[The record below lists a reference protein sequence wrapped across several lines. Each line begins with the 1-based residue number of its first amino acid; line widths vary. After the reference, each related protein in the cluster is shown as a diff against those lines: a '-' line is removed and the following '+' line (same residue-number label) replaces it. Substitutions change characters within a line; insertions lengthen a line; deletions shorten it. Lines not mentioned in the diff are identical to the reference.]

1 MNASHADNDP
11 IRDALE
17 RAIGFQYEIVR
28 LLGHG
33 GMAAMALGEARASE
47 IAGVRP

>member
-17 RAIGFQYEIVR
+17 RALDREMEGAHE
-28 LLGHG
+28 
-33 GMAAMALGEARASE
+33 AAMALGEARASE